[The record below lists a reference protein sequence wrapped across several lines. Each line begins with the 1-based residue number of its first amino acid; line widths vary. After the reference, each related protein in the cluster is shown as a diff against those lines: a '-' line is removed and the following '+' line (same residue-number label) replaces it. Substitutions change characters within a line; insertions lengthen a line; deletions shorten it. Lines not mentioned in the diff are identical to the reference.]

1 MNIYVLSIPAHIL
14 RVAATLG
21 HLATLGFPINY
32 LIEKD
37 QLKIFN
43 GFDYRGDFEAFS
55 KQMTDDGFEA
65 YGNIFREDRYKT
77 APMSPEEMDKDE
89 RLHRHLRAVDFGFAQ
104 ILKRVAEGNSPT
116 LLIVSDIF
124 FDPKKF
130 NKHILDERWS
140 DLKAK
145 VGYENINVAM
155 LAFNRYPRN
164 SVAPINDFWAEGSTS
179 GGDQANIWTPHGAQY
194 FLDLETDA
202 HIETYLGNHPEMP
215 GLYTTTEGL
224 LAHAWHSHI
233 DARTSEYTMPK
244 IDATLQGIPLSKSG
258 PNSFSDELL
267 DEPSDDPYKNR
278 D

>member
-43 GFDYRGDFEAFS
+43 GFDYRGDFEAFCQ
-55 KQMTDDGFEA
+55 QMTDDGFEA
-65 YGNIFREDRYKT
+65 YGNSFETDKCST
-77 APMSPEEMDKDE
+77 EPMTPEEMTEGE

-104 ILKRVAEGNSPT
+104 ILRRVAESDSPT
-116 LLIVSDIF
+116 LLIVSDVF
-124 FDPKKF
+124 FDSKKF

-140 DLKAK
+140 DLKAE
-145 VGYENINVAM
+145 VGYENVNVAM
-155 LAFNRYPRN
+155 LASNKHPRN
-164 SVAPINDFWAEGSTS
+164 SVIPIDNFWAEGSLS

-194 FLDLETDA
+194 FLDLEIDA
-202 HIETYLGNHPEMP
+202 HIETYLGDHPDMP

-244 IDATLQGIPLSKSG
+244 IDVTLQGIPLYKSC
-258 PNSFSDELL
+258 PNILLDETL

>member
-37 QLKIFN
+37 KLKIFN
-43 GFDYRGDFEAFS
+43 GFDYRGDFGAFCQ
-55 KQMTDDGFEA
+55 QMTDDGFEA
-65 YGNIFREDRYKT
+65 YGNSFRKDRYKT
-77 APMSPEEMDKDE
+77 TPMLPEEMDEDE

-104 ILKRVAEGNSPT
+104 ILKVIAHQNVPT
-116 LLIVSDIF
+116 LLTVSDIY

-130 NKHILDERWS
+130 NNHILEKRWS
-140 DLKAK
+140 ELKAK

-155 LAFNRYPRN
+155 LAFNKRPRN
-164 SVAPINDFWAEGSTS
+164 AVKPIDDFWTQGSLS

-202 HIETYLGNHPEMP
+202 HIETYLGDHPDMP

-224 LAHAWHSHI
+224 LEHAWHSHI
-233 DARTSEYTMPK
+233 DARSSEYTTPK
-244 IDATLQGIPLSKSG
+244 IDETLQGIPLCKSCS
-258 PNSFSDELL
+258 NISLDEPL

>member
-1 MNIYVLSIPAHIL
+1 MNIYILSIPAHIL

-32 LIEKD
+32 LIAKD
-37 QLKIFN
+37 RLKIFN
-43 GFDYRGDFEAFS
+43 GFDYRGDFNAFCQ
-55 KQMTDDGFEA
+55 QMTDDGFEA
-65 YGNIFREDRYKT
+65 YGKSFRKDRYKT
-77 APMSPEEMDKDE
+77 VPMLPEEMDKEE
-89 RLHRHLRAVDFGFAQ
+89 RLHRHLRAVDFGFAK
-104 ILKRVAEGNSPT
+104 ILKHIAEGESPT

-130 NKHILDERWS
+130 NAYILEKRWS
-140 DLKAK
+140 DLKTE

-155 LAFNRYPRN
+155 LTFNKYPRN
-164 SVAPINDFWAEGSTS
+164 DVAPINDFWAQGSLS
-179 GGDQANIWTPHGAQY
+179 GGDYANVWTPHGAQY

-202 HIETYLGNHPEMP
+202 HIETYLADHPEMP
-215 GLYTTTEGL
+215 GLYTAAERL
-224 LAHAWHSHI
+224 SAHAWHSHI

-244 IDATLQGIPLSKSG
+244 IDATLQGIPLSKPG
-258 PNSFSDELL
+258 PNISLDETL